1 MMYSLL
7 SQHRFSFKILTS
19 VCGCKTVSLSPVGL
33 FWNRVGFG
41 GVSGEWAGRGRVSP
55 EEVAA
60 QCGLGDMG
68 ADALQGVE
76 EVDLDSSTSRPTACK
91 VTRSGWILSPLTQPV
106 AAVGLQST

>member
-7 SQHRFSFKILTS
+7 SRQQFSFKILTS

-41 GVSGEWAGRGRVSP
+41 GVSGEWAGRGQVSP

-68 ADALQGVE
+68 QMHCKALRR
-76 EVDLDSSTSRPTACK
+76 LIWTPA
-91 VTRSGWILSPLTQPV
+91 PP
-106 AAVGLQST
+106 GLLLAK